1 MFMRSE
7 KLLIPLQKP
16 GSPDPNGAAA
26 IQELLGGK
34 FGEMS
39 TLNNYLHQSFG
50 FKEKKRLKPFYDLI
64 ASITTEELGHVELIT
79 AAINL
84 MLENSLP
91 EGEPVD
97 APLEAAKNLR
107 NTHHTIVG
115 GGGHQVMDSMGHFWA
130 GDNVFSSGNLV
141 ADLLHNFF
149 LETGARMHKHR
160 CYQMTTNQAA
170 RDVIGYLM
178 VRGGVH
184 QAAYALAL
192 RKVTGVEVTKM
203 LPTPNIDDAKI
214 PEARKW
220 QAMGSHRKL
229 YTWSPDEYADVK
241 GVWSGPADWADGEEL
256 EVITGVPDYAAEGP
270 VITGNT
276 SLFSPD
282 YAPEEIYEIAAKL
295 MQKGGISPLQPGDG
309 KHSRFQG
316 SVAGSPGAT
325 AQNGRTTTSTTGSEN
340 ITSKVTIKP

>member
-16 GSPDPNGAAA
+16 ANPDPNGAAA

-50 FKEKKRLKPFYDLI
+50 FKEKKKLKPFYDLV
-64 ASITTEELGHVELIT
+64 ASITAEELGHVELVST
-79 AAINL
+79 AINL
-84 MLENSLP
+84 MLEGSYP
-91 EGEPVD
+91 EGDPVD
-97 APLEAAKNLR
+97 APGLNAANLR

-115 GGGHQVMDSMGHFWA
+115 GGGHQVMDSMGHFWSGA
-130 GDNVFSSGNLV
+130 NVFSSGTLV
-141 ADLLHNFF
+141 TDLLHNFF
-149 LETGARMHKHR
+149 LETGARTHKHR
-160 CYQMTTNQAA
+160 CYQMTTNPAA

-192 RKVTGVEVTKM
+192 RKITGVEITKM

-220 QAMGSHRKL
+220 QAIGSHRKL
-229 YTWSPDEYADVK
+229 YTWSQEGEYADVK
-241 GVWSGPADWADGEEL
+241 GVWSGPADWADGEQL
-256 EVITGVPDYAAEGP
+256 EVLPGVPDYAAEGP
-270 VITGNT
+270 VIGETR

-282 YAPEEIYEIAAKL
+282 YAPEEIYEIAAQL
-295 MQKGGISPLQPGDG
+295 MQKAGISPLQPGDG
-309 KHSRFQG
+309 KHSRYQG
-316 SVAGSPGAT
+316 STPDSPGAT
-325 AQNGRTTTSTTGSEN
+325 AQPAAKKKS
-340 ITSKVTIKP
+340 SK

>member
-7 KLLIPLQKP
+7 KLLIPLKKP
-16 GSPDPNGAAA
+16 SSPDPNGAAA

-64 ASITTEELGHVELIT
+64 ASITAEELGHVELVT

-84 MLENSLP
+84 MLEDSVP
-91 EGEPVD
+91 EGDPVS
-97 APLEAAKNLR
+97 APLEDAKNLR

-115 GGGHQVMDSMGHFWA
+115 GGGHQVMDSMGHFWTGA
-130 GDNVFSSGNLV
+130 NVFSSGNLV
-141 ADLLHNFF
+141 SDLLHNFF

-192 RKVTGVEVTKM
+192 RKATGVEVTKM
-203 LPTPNIDDAKI
+203 LPTPNIDDSKI

-220 QAMGSHRKL
+220 QEIGSHRTL
-229 YTWSPDEYADVK
+229 YTWSETDYADVK
-241 GVWSGPADWADGEEL
+241 GVWSGQADWADNGEL
-256 EVITGVPDYAAEGP
+256 EVKTGTPDYAAEGP
-270 VITGNT
+270 VVGESRT
-276 SLFSPD
+276 LFSPD
-282 YAPEEIYEIAAKL
+282 YAPEEIYEIAAQL

-309 KHSRFQG
+309 KHSRYQG
-316 SVAGSPGAT
+316 STANSVGAK
-325 AQNGRTTTSTTGSEN
+325 AQNGRSNGSKASAGTKKSTV
-340 ITSKVTIKP
+340 I

>member
-1 MFMRSE
+1 MFLRSE

-16 GSPDPNGAAA
+16 ANPDPNGAAA

-50 FKEKKRLKPFYDLI
+50 FKEKKKLKPFYDLI
-64 ASITTEELGHVELIT
+64 ASITSEELGHVELVCT
-79 AAINL
+79 AINL
-84 MLENSLP
+84 MLEGSTP
-91 EGEPVD
+91 EGDPVS
-97 APLEAAKNLR
+97 APLQDAKNLR

-115 GGGHQVMDSMGHFWA
+115 GGGHQVMDSMGHFWT
-130 GDNVFSSGNLV
+130 GQNVFSSGNLV
-141 ADLLHNFF
+141 TDLLHNFF

-192 RKVTGVEVTKM
+192 RKITGVEVTKM

-220 QAMGSHRKL
+220 QEIGSHRKL
-229 YTWSPDEYADVK
+229 YTWSNDGEYSDVK
-241 GVWSGPADWADGEEL
+241 GVWSGPADWADNEEL
-256 EVITGVPDYAAEGP
+256 EVLAGTPDYAAEGP
-270 VITGNT
+270 VIGESPT
-276 SLFSPD
+276 LFSPD
-282 YAPEEIYEIAAKL
+282 YAPEEIYEIAAQL
-295 MQKGGISPLQPGDG
+295 MAKGGVSPLQPGDG
-309 KHSRFQG
+309 NHSRFQG
-316 SVAGSPGAT
+316 SIPDSPGAS
-325 AQNGRTTTSTTGSEN
+325 AQPGRKTTPTPT
-340 ITSKVTIKP
+340 KPKKSAK

>member
-16 GSPDPNGAAA
+16 ASPDPNGAAA

-50 FKEKKRLKPFYDLI
+50 FKEKKKLKPFYDLV
-64 ASITTEELGHVELIT
+64 ASITAEELGHVELVT

-84 MLENSLP
+84 MLEGSTP
-91 EGEPVD
+91 EGDPTT
-97 APLEAAKNLR
+97 APLEEAKNLR

-115 GGGHQVMDSMGHFWA
+115 GGGHQVMDSMGHFWT
-130 GDNVFSSGNLV
+130 GQNVFSSGNLV

-192 RKVTGVEVTKM
+192 RKITGVEVTKM

-220 QAMGSHRKL
+220 QAMGSHRRL
-229 YTWSPDEYADVK
+229 YTWSMTDEYADVK

-256 EVITGVPDYAAEGP
+256 EVVPGVPEYGAEGP
-270 VITGNT
+270 VIGESPT
-276 SLFSPD
+276 LFSPD
-282 YAPEEIYEIAAKL
+282 YATEEIYEIAAQL
-295 MQKGGISPLQPGDG
+295 MSKAGISPLQPGDG
-309 KHSRFQG
+309 KHSRYQG
-316 SVAGSPGAT
+316 STSDSPGAS
-325 AQNGRTTTSTTGSEN
+325 AQPDRDTTSKPTKK
-340 ITSKVTIKP
+340 SKK

>member
-7 KLLIPLQKP
+7 KLLIPLEKP
-16 GSPDPNGAAA
+16 ASPDPNGAAA

-50 FKEKKRLKPFYDLI
+50 FKEKKKLKPFYDLI
-64 ASITTEELGHVELIT
+64 ASITAEELGHVELVT
-79 AAINL
+79 TAINL
-84 MLENSLP
+84 MLEGSTP

-97 APLEAAKNLR
+97 APLLSAKDLR

-115 GGGHQVMDSMGHFWA
+115 GGGHQVMDSMGHFWS
-130 GDNVFSSGNLV
+130 GQHVFSSGNLV

-184 QAAYALAL
+184 QAAYAMAL
-192 RKVTGVEVTKM
+192 RKATGVEVTKM
-203 LPTPNIDDAKI
+203 LPTPNIDDSKI
-214 PEARKW
+214 PETRKW
-220 QAMGSHRKL
+220 QAIGSHRTL
-229 YTWSPDEYADVK
+229 YTFSESDYADAA
-241 GVWSGPADWADGEEL
+241 GVWSGPADWADGGEL
-256 EVITGVPDYAAEGP
+256 QVIQGVPDYAAEGP
-270 VITGNT
+270 VISGSPT
-276 SLFSPD
+276 LFSPD
-282 YAPEEIYEIAAKL
+282 YAPEEIYEIAAQL
-295 MQKGGISPLQPGDG
+295 MAKGGISPLQPGDG
-309 KHSRFQG
+309 KHSRYQG
-316 SVAGSPGAT
+316 STPDSQGASAQPDRKTTPVAP
-325 AQNGRTTTSTTGSEN
+325 
-340 ITSKVTIKP
+340 KKKK

>member
-7 KLLIPLQKP
+7 KLLIPLKKP
-16 GSPDPNGAAA
+16 ESPDPNGAAA

-50 FKEKKRLKPFYDLI
+50 FKEKKKLKPFYDLI
-64 ASITTEELGHVELIT
+64 ASITAEELGHVELVT
-79 AAINL
+79 TAINL
-84 MLENSLP
+84 MLEGSTK
-91 EGEPVD
+91 EGDPVS
-97 APLEAAKNLR
+97 APLEDAKNLR

-115 GGGHQVMDSMGHFWA
+115 VGGQQVIDSMGHFWTGA
-130 GDNVFSSGNLV
+130 NVFSSGNLV

-192 RKVTGVEVTKM
+192 RKATGVEITKM

-214 PEARKW
+214 PEARMW
-220 QAMGSHRKL
+220 QDIGSHRVL
-229 YTWSPDEYADVK
+229 YTWSESDYADVK
-241 GVWSGPADWADGEEL
+241 GVWSGPADWADGQEL
-256 EVITGVPDYAAEGP
+256 EVKTGVPDYAAEGP
-270 VITGNT
+270 VISGSPT
-276 SLFSPD
+276 LFSPD
-282 YAPEEIYEIAAKL
+282 YAPEEIYEIAAQL
-295 MQKGGISPLQPGDG
+295 MKKGGISPLQPGDG
-309 KHSRFQG
+309 KHSRYQG
-316 SVAGSPGAT
+316 STADSPGAS
-325 AQNGRTTTSTTGSEN
+325 AQPKTGAKTTEVHP
-340 ITSKVTIKP
+340 KK